1 MQTLPPEIHKGM
13 KVFDRTRKEIGRI
26 DDFRFS
32 ENEDW
37 PDVEPSDLDA
47 SDRRRATF
55 GLENLAEAF
64 GVERLPQELRERL
77 LREGYIRVDT
87 AGLFSADRYILPEQI
102 ASATKDAVTLNVSE
116 DELIRRH

>member
-37 PDVEPSDLDA
+37 PDVEPTDIDA

>member
-1 MQTLPPEIHKGM
+1 MQTLPPEIRRGM
-13 KVFDRTRKEIGRI
+13 KVFDRTRKQIGRI

-47 SDRRRATF
+47 SDRRRGTS
-55 GLENLAEAF
+55 GVDKLSEVF
-64 GVERLPQELRERL
+64 GVERLPQEFRERL